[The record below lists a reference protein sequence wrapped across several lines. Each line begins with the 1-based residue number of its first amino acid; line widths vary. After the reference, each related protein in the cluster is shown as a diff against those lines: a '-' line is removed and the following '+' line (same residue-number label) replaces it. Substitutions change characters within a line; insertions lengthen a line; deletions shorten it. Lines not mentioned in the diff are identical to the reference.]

1 MPDSIVCTRDDL
13 DQGIFCLS
21 RGQSIG
27 LALVA
32 EAGVISFTA
41 VAVVLV
47 LILVSRGSCHDV
59 HNIYRITMQ
68 IKVYRSNKLLVQCP
82 MGLFVVSHR
91 ITCEHS

>member
-13 DQGIFCLS
+13 DQGIICLS

-27 LALVA
+27 LILGA

-41 VAVVLV
+41 VLV

-59 HNIYRITMQ
+59 HNVYCITIQ
-68 IKVYRSNKLLVQCP
+68 VKVYPGKILLVLCP
-82 MGLFVVSHR
+82 MDLFVVSR
-91 ITCEHS
+91 